1 MKSMQAFSSHEYA
14 RGSNIGYLLILFL
27 FLYAPSSLFA
37 QVKGDS
43 LGYEQQGEK
52 VIVRHKVGEKETLFS
67 IAKHYGST
75 MYDVIQLNPGA
86 DEGLRMG
93 QVLRVP
99 YGKPFSLPTSEPAP
113 GAAARPMASLTHK
126 VRASETIFSISRA
139 YNVSVADLRAWNAL
153 SDDNIK
159 VDQLLRVTP
168 PPSGRPSRPSE
179 RATAAVDSPNTES
192 SRNSA
197 AMQVAEF
204 SMERIPVVG
213 NEDKVRMEEK
223 GIAELI
229 EGSGDTAKFLAL
241 HKTAPTGT
249 VIQVLNPM
257 NNVSIFVRVVGQLPP
272 TGENDKVLIKLSKAA
287 YDRLN
292 ALDKRFLVEL
302 SYFE

>member
-1 MKSMQAFSSHEYA
+1 MMKSMQAFSYDEYA
-14 RGSNIGYLLILFL
+14 RGSNIRAILIFCLILYMPL
-27 FLYAPSSLFA
+27 TLFA
-37 QVKGDS
+37 QLKGDS
-43 LGYEQQGEK
+43 LGYEQQGDK

-67 IAKHYGST
+67 IARHYGST
-75 MYDVIQLNPGA
+75 MYDVIQLNAGA
-86 DEGLRMG
+86 DEGLRLG

-99 YGKPFSLPTSEPAP
+99 YGKPFTAPSTGSAPAETAKP
-113 GAAARPMASLTHK
+113 VASLTHK
-126 VRASETIFSISRA
+126 VRPSETIFSISRA
-139 YNVSVADLRAWNAL
+139 YNVSVADLRSWNAL

-168 PPSGRPSRPSE
+168 PPSGRPSRPAE
-179 RATAAVDSPNTES
+179 RANVAVDSPSMDS
-192 SRNSA
+192 SNNSS
-197 AMQVAEF
+197 MQIAEF

-272 TGENDKVLIKLSKAA
+272 TGDNDKVLIKLSKAA